1 MILYFADR
9 ELNIIGQASTRLPS
23 GLTVTADTKTED
35 IETGV
40 AIFECKIPFDR
51 DTRSLV
57 ESCTEV
63 GNYVLRSY
71 GGENEF
77 YTIIDSELDTYKQT
91 VYIYAEDAGMDL
103 LNEVV
108 GAYEADK
115 AYTIAQ
121 YIEMFSGESGFEIG
135 VNEAAS
141 LKRKLVWDAESTA
154 AERIASVATQF
165 GGCEVSYSFE
175 IKGLA
180 VTRKY
185 INIYKERGKDLG
197 VQLRLNKEID
207 SIVTSKSIA
216 NLATALQC
224 TGGTPEDEN
233 FEDDIEPTPVTLKG
247 YKYDDGDF
255 YVDGTVL
262 KSRKALQNW
271 SRLLW
276 KDGKTQQKGGHITK
290 IYESETL
297 SQSTLCSEAISELKK
312 LREIAVNYEVDITH
326 LPDSVRLGDRVN
338 IIDDAGELY
347 VSARVLQLETSVSE
361 QEHRA
366 ILGEYLI
373 KSSGIH
379 KKVADLAAQFAKMS
393 VSAARAL
400 AIANTAKANATAAKT
415 QADTAAAE
423 ASSVLGK
430 ANEAL
435 DAATAA
441 QSAAE
446 AAQAAAGSAQA
457 AVGEIEGSIA
467 GMEESVTNA
476 QQAADNAQ
484 QAAQT
489 AQSKANDAASSAAQA
504 AADAADAVAA
514 VSVAQSAAELATEKA
529 ETAQS
534 TAEAAKA
541 DADTAKATA
550 EAAKIDAARARADID
565 SLGDELDSVSS
576 TMSAD
581 YARKTELTEARA
593 SLQTQISQNA
603 ADISST
609 AKKLSYIDETAND
622 AKQQLAGARETAEA
636 AQAQADEAAAHAEEA
651 QRAAD
656 DAEVASALAT
666 IEARSAYSAAQEAR
680 HVADTA
686 KADLRAAEADL
697 AAISARADATE
708 AEIAEAQ
715 ARVSAAR
722 AEVDSAKAEA
732 DAAAATASA
741 SQSAA
746 DAAADL
752 AAAARAVASKAADDA
767 IIAQSVANEALG
779 NASKAQ
785 TVAAQAKIVAQSAQA
800 AASAAQE
807 DADAAQ
813 STANQATEAARNA
826 QQMSNDAISTLEQAE
841 ADLEAAR
848 QALED
853 VESRADA
860 TQDEI
865 EAAQAAVDSA
875 QAAADEAASSAESAQ
890 AEADTAKAAALA
902 AQEEADAA
910 QAAADAAQA
919 EAAAAQQAYVEAKAA
934 VDGLA
939 VRISAAETNIAQN
952 ADEVAITAKKVE
964 SVRSELNDAIE
975 SQKSEIIATA
985 SGITMTAL
993 ESYVEQSEYEQYK
1006 HEAATKLE
1014 IEADGIE
1021 ATFKQETDRL
1031 SDIVDPMAT
1040 EVAALTKNIKI
1051 NADGIT
1057 IGDNESGITL
1067 VIDNDGIAFNSNKG
1081 ERLGFWDGENF
1092 FSGNIVV
1099 EVNERAQFGN
1109 FAFLP
1114 RSDGSLQ
1121 FLKVGG

>member
-9 ELNIIGQASTRLPS
+9 ELNIIGQASTSLPS
-23 GLTVTADTKTED
+23 GLTVTADTKSED

-51 DTRSLV
+51 ETRSLV

-121 YIEMFSGESGFEIG
+121 YIAMFSGESGFEIG

-165 GGCEVSYSFE
+165 DGCEVSYSFE

-180 VTRKY
+180 VTHKY

-224 TGGTPEDEN
+224 TGGTPEDED
-233 FEDDIEPTPVTLKG
+233 FEDDIEPTPVTLEG

-290 IYESETL
+290 LYESETL
-297 SQSTLCSEAISELKK
+297 SQSALCSEAIAELKK
-312 LREIAVNYEVDITH
+312 LREVEVNYEVDITH
-326 LPDSVRLGDRVN
+326 LPDTVRLGDRVN
-338 IIDDAGELY
+338 IIDDEGELY
-347 VSARVLQLETSVSE
+347 VSARVLQLETSVAE
-361 QEHRA
+361 QEHKA

-373 KSSGIH
+373 KGSGIH

-435 DAATAA
+435 DAASSA

-489 AQSKANDAASSAAQA
+489 AQSKADEAASSAAQA

-514 VSVAQSAAELATEKA
+514 VSVAQSAAEEATAKA

-550 EAAKIDAARARADID
+550 DAAKIDAARALADID
-565 SLGDELDSVSS
+565 SLGDELDEISS

-609 AKKLSYIDETAND
+609 AQKVSYIDETANN
-622 AKQQLAGARETAEA
+622 AKQQLEGARAVAEA
-636 AQAQADEAAAHAEEA
+636 AQEQADEAAAYAEETQAAANTAA
-651 QRAAD
+651 QAAT
-656 DAEVASALAT
+656 DAQSEADAARASAD
-666 IEARSAYSAAQEAR
+666 AAKR
-680 HVADTA
+680 VADAA
-686 KADLRAAEADL
+686 KADLKAAEDDL
-697 AAISARADATE
+697 ATISARADATE

-722 AEVDSAKAEA
+722 EEADDAKAEA

-741 SQSAA
+741 AQSAA
-746 DAAADL
+746 DAASDRADL
-752 AAAARAVASKAADDA
+752 AHAVAVKAADDA
-767 IIAQSVANEALG
+767 TIAQSVANEALG
-779 NASKAQ
+779 NAE
-785 TVAAQAKIVAQSAQA
+785 AAQNAANAAKSAAQSAQA
-800 AASAAQE
+800 VASAAQE

-826 QQMSNDAISTLEQAE
+826 QQMSNDAAASLAQSE

-875 QAAADEAASSAESAQ
+875 QAAAEEAAASAESAQ

-902 AQEEADAA
+902 AQEEADTA

-919 EAAAAQQAYVEAKAA
+919 DAAAAQQAYVEAQAA

-964 SVRSELNDAIE
+964 SVRSELNE
-975 SQKSEIIATA
+975 TLETQKSEIITTA

-993 ESYVEQSEYEQYK
+993 ESYVEKTEYEQYK
-1006 HEAATKLE
+1006 RDASTELE
-1014 IEADGIE
+1014 IKAGEIS
-1021 ATFKQETDRL
+1021 ATFQNSLDTVDEKVDAQ
-1031 SDIVDPMAT
+1031 SPIVSNVD
-1040 EVAALTKNIKI
+1040 KFIKF
-1051 NADGIT
+1051 NVDGIT
-1057 IGDNESGITL
+1057 IGDGESGIKL
-1067 VIDNDGIAFNSNKG
+1067 VVSNDGIAFKKG
-1081 ERLGFWDGENF
+1081 ETQFGFWDGDNF
-1092 FSGNIVV
+1092 YTGDIVV
-1099 EVNERAQFGN
+1099 RVEERAQFGN